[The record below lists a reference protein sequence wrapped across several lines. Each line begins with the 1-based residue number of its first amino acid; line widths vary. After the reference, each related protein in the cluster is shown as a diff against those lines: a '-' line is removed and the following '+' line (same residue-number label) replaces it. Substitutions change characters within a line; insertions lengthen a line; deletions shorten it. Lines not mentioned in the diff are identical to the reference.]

1 MHLNPKTI
9 RYSFVTALAV
19 FMAVSAAST
28 LYALDIPKRPKGYV
42 SDYASVLSSS
52 TRQRL
57 EQGLAAYERQSSN
70 QILIATFKSLEGEA
84 LEDFS
89 IRLAEAWKPGQADK
103 DNGVLLTIFK
113 QERKIRI
120 EVGYGLE
127 GAIPDALAGQIIQ
140 QVITPAFKKG
150 QYDQGVLAGVNAL
163 IQASQG
169 EYKAQPNRNNGYGSN
184 QRQSRPLT
192 PEEIATMRA
201 QARVLGILA
210 VIAVLVFFCIDFFRY
225 RGYLSA
231 HKGYQVNYSFW
242 EWWFRFAILLFILNM
257 IFKIAFY
264 SMLFS
269 RGGRYGGNSGFGGF
283 SGGGGGSFGGGGA
296 SGGW

>member
-1 MHLNPKTI
+1 MQLSSKVI
-9 RYSFVTALAV
+9 RYFIITALAV
-19 FMAVSAAST
+19 LTAVSS
-28 LYALDIPKRPKGYV
+28 LYALDVPKRPKGYV
-42 SDYASVLSSS
+42 SDYASVLSPS

-57 EQGLAAYERQSSN
+57 EQALATYERQSSN
-70 QILIATFKSLEGEA
+70 QILIASFDSLEGEA

-89 IRLAEAWKPGQADK
+89 IRLAEAWKPGQKDK

-113 QERKIRI
+113 QDRKIRI

-127 GAIPDALAGQIIQ
+127 GVIPDALAGQIIQ
-140 QVITPAFKKG
+140 QVITPYFKKG
-150 QYDQGVLAGVNAL
+150 QYDQGVLMGVNAL
-163 IQASQG
+163 VQASQG
-169 EYKAQPNRNNGYGSN
+169 EYKATPTQSNGYGSN

-210 VIAVLVFFCIDFFRY
+210 MIAVIIFFCIDFFRY
-225 RGYLSA
+225 RGYLSD

-269 RGGRYGGNSGFGGF
+269 RGGRYGGRSGFGGF